1 MLELWVWITLFAVI
15 MQVIRHSLQKHLT
28 SRMNPMCVVCTRF
41 FFGLPFGILY
51 YSVLINTFE
60 GGVIP
65 STTLFFWFYCLFA
78 AVTQIAGTFFLV
90 LLFRQRNFAV
100 GITYTKTEI
109 VQAAILGLLLVGD
122 QMSFVGYAAITLSM
136 AGVMVLSATDGK
148 SNLLGI
154 LTGLFTKASVFGVLS
169 GFGLAAASVFIRAAA
184 LELIENGF
192 LLNAGFVLVVVLSFQ
207 VLLFSIYFIFRDR
220 GEINNL
226 FRQWR
231 PGLLVG
237 LFSAL
242 GSVGWFSAM
251 TLERVAYVKT
261 VSQLEVVLS
270 ILVSYWVFKERL
282 RTYEFLGM
290 ALVVSAI
297 FVLLF
302 MA

>member
-1 MLELWVWITLFAVI
+1 
-15 MQVIRHSLQKHLT
+15 
-28 SRMNPMCVVCTRF
+28 
-41 FFGLPFGILY
+41 
-51 YSVLINTFE
+51 
-60 GGVIP
+60 
-65 STTLFFWFYCLFA
+65 
-78 AVTQIAGTFFLV
+78 
-90 LLFRQRNFAV
+90 
-100 GITYTKTEI
+100 
-109 VQAAILGLLLVGD
+109 
-122 QMSFVGYAAITLSM
+122 MSFVGYAAITLSM

-154 LTGLFTKASVFGVLS
+154 LTGLFTKASVFGILS

-192 LLNAGFVLVVVLSFQ
+192 LLNAGFVLVEAFQ

-226 FRQWR
+226 FRQWK